1 MERLKQIYNDVILF
15 LTDIKGIDPDMFEY
29 GISFGLKMF
38 GLEEMHRRTL
48 EKIKELEEAQKKE
61 SAGAD
66 VIFGLRGIYIARQT
80 DLAWKKSIAYFEA
93 YLNALYSLLQ
103 VITKITLIIYRKT
116 KKPIAT
122 EQMGD
127 NFGTLVNY
135 LKNNKT
141 IDTDF
146 ANYIDGKMG
155 WYDIFR
161 SNRHKITHN
170 GSAFLMFDPDGK
182 VTFLDYQK
190 TESKLLDQTKSIK
203 NLADYLIKSFEDV
216 FDFLD
221 FYVKHFRKWTS

>member
-1 MERLKQIYNDVILF
+1 MERFKQIYQEMIAFLIDVK
-15 LTDIKGIDPDMFEY
+15 DIDPNMFEY

-48 EKIKELEEAQKKE
+48 EKVKELEEAQKKE
-61 SAGAD
+61 SAEAK
-66 VIFGLRGIYIARQT
+66 VILELGGVYIAKQT
-80 DLAWKKSIAYFEA
+80 DLAWRKSIAYFEA

-103 VITKITLIIYRKT
+103 VITKITLIVYQKS

-122 EQMGD
+122 EKMGD
-127 NFGTLVNY
+127 NLGSLVNY

-141 IDTDF
+141 VDSDF
-146 ANYIDGKMG
+146 STYIDGKMG
-155 WYDIFR
+155 WYEIFR

-182 VTFLDYQK
+182 VTFLDYPK
-190 TESKLLDQTKSIK
+190 TESKLLDQNKSIK
-203 NLADYLIKSFEDV
+203 NLEGYLIRSFEDL

-221 FYVKHFRKWTS
+221 FYVRHFRKWT